1 MNQDWNL
8 YRSYLAV
15 MTHGSLSAAAR
26 DLGLTQ
32 PTLARH
38 IDQLE
43 QSLGL
48 GLFLRGPSGLIP
60 TEAGAALRPAAQA
73 IEAAAM
79 AFERAAEG
87 AGQTGAAGVVRISA
101 SEVFAAERLPS
112 ILRDIRQSL
121 PKIALELVATD
132 QVEDLLRR
140 DADIA
145 LRMTAPEQQALIA
158 RRLGSVRLGLFAHPD
173 YLARQGHPQMPKDLA
188 GHDLIGYDRWTPAL
202 RRMVAARPELGRE
215 NFALRV
221 DHPLVQL
228 AALRAGFGIGICQV
242 GLAQGLE
249 PVLPDDIRM
258 DLPVWA
264 VMHEDLRSNAACRA
278 VFDAL
283 VAGLAGL
290 A

>member
-15 MTHGSLSAAAR
+15 MTHGSLSGAAR

-43 QSLGL
+43 QVLGL
-48 GLFLRGPSGLIP
+48 GLFLRGPSGLSP
-60 TEAGAALRPAAQA
+60 TEAGLALRPAAQA
-73 IEAAAM
+73 IEAAAL

-87 AGQTGAAGVVRISA
+87 AGQKGAAGVVRISA
-101 SEVFAAERLPS
+101 SEVFAAERLPAL
-112 ILRDIRQSL
+112 LRDIRQQY
-121 PKIALELVATD
+121 PQITLEIVATD
-132 QVEDLLRR
+132 HVEDLLRR
-140 DADIA
+140 DSDIA

-173 YLARQGHPQMPKDLA
+173 YLARRGHPQTPKDLA
-188 GHDLIGYDRWTPAL
+188 DHDLIGYDRWTPAL
-202 RRMVAARPELGRE
+202 RRMLAEIPALTRE
-215 NFALRV
+215 SFALRV

-228 AALRAGFGIGICQV
+228 AALRAGFGLGICQV
-242 GLAQGLE
+242 QLAFGLE
-249 PVLPDDIRM
+249 QVLPDTIRI

-264 VMHEDLRSNAACRA
+264 VMHEDLRQNAACRA

>member
-8 YRSYLAV
+8 YRSFLAV
-15 MTHGSLSAAAR
+15 MTHGSLSAAGR

-48 GLFLRGPSGLIP
+48 GLFLRGTSGLSP
-60 TEAGAALRPAAQA
+60 TEAGLALRPAAQA
-73 IEAAAM
+73 IEAAAL

-87 AGQTGAAGVVRISA
+87 AGQKGAAGVVRISA
-101 SEVFAAERLPS
+101 SEVFAAERLPPL
-112 ILRDIRQSL
+112 LRNIRQKY
-121 PKIALELVATD
+121 PKITLEIVATD
-132 QVEDLLRR
+132 HVEDLLRR
-140 DADIA
+140 DSDIA
-145 LRMTAPEQQALIA
+145 LRMAAPEQQALVA
-158 RRLGSVRLGLFAHPD
+158 RRLGTVRLGLFARVD
-173 YLARQGHPQMPKDLA
+173 YLVRRGRPMVLEDLA

-202 RRMVAARPELGRE
+202 RRMLAETPVLSRE

-228 AALRAGFGIGICQV
+228 AATRAGFGIGVCQV
-242 GLAQGLE
+242 QLAGDLE
-249 PVLPDDIRM
+249 AVLPELLHFDM
-258 DLPVWA
+258 PVWA

-283 VAGLAGL
+283 VAGLSEL
-290 A
+290 S